1 MELGEYDHQA
11 VEAAARALWESHDIY
26 RYDRDGLGP
35 VFSVD
40 TPPPYVSAAH
50 LHVGH
55 AMSYS
60 QPDFIVRYRR
70 MRGER
75 VFYPIGFDDNGL
87 PTERYVEQAY
97 SVRAADMPRA
107 EFVALCLAETRRTAE
122 RYEDLW
128 RRLGLSL
135 DWSLRYSTIDAR
147 CQRTAQ
153 TSFIKLHEAGY
164 LRRAQDPILWCPEDR
179 TSLAQ
184 ADVEDLERTSRLH
197 TIRFPAQAPQGEAQA
212 PQGEA
217 QAPQGEAQAPQGEA
231 LLIATTRPEL
241 LPACVALYHHPAD
254 PRYTGLNPETRA
266 RVPLFGYEVPVLAD
280 ESVDPQYGTGLMMVC
295 TFGDSEDVLKWRRD
309 HLPLRL
315 VVEPDG
321 RLGPLAG
328 EFAGLP
334 LAQARSA
341 IVKALAAAGLLVDS
355 LPVRQVVGVHERC
368 QTPVEFQI
376 RPQWFIA
383 VREHADRFRA
393 RAAELEWIPPY
404 MRRRLEDWI
413 DGLKW
418 DWNITRQRRYGVP
431 FPVWFCTACAT
442 PVLARLQDLPVDPLA
457 DEPPAEACP
466 SCGSALEADP
476 DVLDTWMTSSLT
488 PQINDGWALGSG
500 TDPALAPMSMRVQ
513 AFEIIRTWLFYSVV
527 QSELLFGR
535 VPWRTA
541 LISGWGLSEQ
551 GKKLSKRDLDRGGS
565 GGSSPRDGRVTGADG
580 FNRYVPD
587 DVMAKYGAD
596 ALRLWATKGRIGT
609 DLRYNEKDIRTGRKF
624 AVKLWNVGRFL
635 SLNLG
640 DLDVSAAVPAP
651 GERNIVDR
659 WVLAHLAEAVDQ
671 TTAAF
676 EAHDYMQ
683 AHQAASRMFWSI
695 YCDRYIE
702 MIKDR
707 LGGSLPDSTIL
718 DNPLRDIPVLDNPD
732 QDSARWTLSES
743 YRVLLGLFAPFAPFV
758 TEHMYQQ
765 FYRDHEGGVSLH
777 LTRWPV
783 PDERWRGDRSA
794 VDQLAVILDGTR
806 VLRSGQ
812 RLGNSARL
820 SQLTVQAHT
829 PAAETLLDQIAE
841 PLRIAARARTL
852 VRAIHPTGTATHP
865 TGTATHPTG
874 TATHPSGVDGISI
887 GITV

>member
-1 MELGEYDHQA
+1 MEPGEYDHHA
-11 VEAAARALWESHDIY
+11 VEAAARALWESHDVY
-26 RYDRDGLGP
+26 RYDPGGP
-35 VFSVD
+35 ARPTFSVD

-97 SVRAADMPRA
+97 GVRAVDMSRA
-107 EFVALCLAETRRTAE
+107 EFVALCLAETTRTAA

-153 TSFIKLHEAGY
+153 TAFIRLYEARY
-164 LRRAQDPILWCPEDR
+164 VRRAAEPILWCTEDR

-184 ADVEDLERTSRLH
+184 ADVEDLERTSRLY
-197 TIRFPAQAPQGEAQA
+197 TIRFGED
-212 PQGEA
+212 
-217 QAPQGEAQAPQGEA
+217 
-231 LLIATTRPEL
+231 LLVATTRPEL

-254 PRYTGLNPETRA
+254 PRYAELTTA
-266 RVPLFGYEVPVLAD
+266 RVPLFDYEVPVLAD
-280 ESVDPQYGTGLMMVC
+280 EDVDPEYGTGLMMVC
-295 TFGDSEDVLKWRRD
+295 TFGDSEDVLRWRRD
-309 HLPLRL
+309 HLALRL

-321 RLGPLAG
+321 HLGELAG
-328 EFAGLP
+328 EFAGLTVS
-334 LAQARSA
+334 QGRSA
-341 IVKALAAAGLLVDS
+341 IVKALAEAGRLVGS
-355 LPVRQVVGVHERC
+355 VPVRQVVGVHERC

-376 RPQWFIA
+376 RPQWFVT
-383 VREHADRFRA
+383 VRENADRFRA
-393 RAAELEWIPPY
+393 RAAELEWIPPF

-431 FPVWFCTACAT
+431 FPVWFCASCDA
-442 PVLARLQDLPVDPLA
+442 PVLAVPADLPVDPLT
-457 DEPPAEACP
+457 DSPPAAACP
-466 SCGSALEADP
+466 SCGSGEWAPDP
-476 DVLDTWMTSSLT
+476 DVMDTWMVSSLT
-488 PQINDGWALGSG
+488 PQINDGWALGG

-535 VPWRTA
+535 LPWRTA

-551 GKKLSKRDLDRGGS
+551 GKKLSKRDLDRS
-565 GGSSPRDGRVTGADG
+565 TGADG
-580 FNRYVPD
+580 YNRYVPD
-587 DVMAKYGAD
+587 DVMGRYGAD
-596 ALRLWATKGRIGT
+596 ALRLWATRGRIGT
-609 DLRYNEKDIRTGRKF
+609 DLKYNEKDIRTGRKF

-640 DLDVSAAVPAP
+640 DFSPERAAFVPP
-651 GERNIVDR
+651 GERDIVDR
-659 WVLAHLAEAVDQ
+659 WVLSHLAEAVGE

-676 EAHDYMQ
+676 EGHDYHQ
-683 AHQAASRMFWSI
+683 AYQAASRLFWSI
-695 YCDRYIE
+695 YTDRYIE

-707 LGGSLPDSTIL
+707 AGEA
-718 DNPLRDIPVLDNPD
+718 
-732 QDSARWTLSES
+732 SARWTLWES

-758 TEHMYQQ
+758 TEHMYQR
-765 FYRDHEGGVSLH
+765 FYRSHEDPVSLH
-777 LTRWPV
+777 LTRWPAADPAWV
-783 PDERWRGDRSA
+783 SGDRSAVEA
-794 VDQLAVILDGTR
+794 VDQLAVILDATR
-806 VLRSGQ
+806 ALRSEQ

-820 SQLTVQAHT
+820 SQLILQARD
-829 PAAETLLDQIAE
+829 AQAEALLTQIAE
-841 PLRIAARARTL
+841 PLRLAARADAV
-852 VRAIHPTGTATHP
+852 VRGPAA
-865 TGTATHPTG
+865 
-874 TATHPSGVDGISI
+874 HPSGVE
-887 GITV
+887 GITVGIVA

>member
-1 MELGEYDHQA
+1 MELGEYDHRA
-11 VEAAARALWESHDIY
+11 VEAAVRELWEAHDIY
-26 RYDRDGLGP
+26 RYDRGGDGP

-87 PTERYVEQAY
+87 PTERYVEQAHG
-97 SVRAADMPRA
+97 VRAVDMPRA
-107 EFVALCLAETRRTAE
+107 EFNALCLAETGRVAE

-128 RRLGLSL
+128 RRLGLSV

-153 TSFIKLHEAGY
+153 TSFVTLHQAGY

-197 TIRFPAQAPQGEAQA
+197 TIRFG
-212 PQGEA
+212 GDRD
-217 QAPQGEAQAPQGEA
+217 
-231 LLIATTRPEL
+231 LMIATTRPEL

-254 PRYTGLNPETRA
+254 TRYDSLERA
-266 RVPLFGYEVPVLAD
+266 TVPLFGYEVPVRTD
-280 ESVDPQYGTGLMMVC
+280 ESVDPEYGTGLMMVC

-309 HLPLRL
+309 HLDLRL

-321 RLGPLAG
+321 RLGELAG
-328 EFAGLP
+328 EFAGLT
-334 LAQARSA
+334 LAQGRSA
-341 IVKALAAAGLLVDS
+341 IVRALDEAGLLVS
-355 LPVRQVVGVHERC
+355 SEPVRQVVGVHERC
-368 QTPVEFQI
+368 QTPLEFQI

-393 RAAELEWIPPY
+393 RAAELEWIPPF

-431 FPVWFCTACAT
+431 FPVWFCAACSA
-442 PVLARLQDLPVDPLA
+442 PVLARLEDLPVDPLA
-457 DEPPAEACP
+457 DKPPASSCP
-466 SCGSALEADP
+466 SCGVGELVPDP
-476 DVLDTWMTSSLT
+476 DVMDTWMVSSLT
-488 PQINDGWALGSG
+488 PQVNDGWALGG

-551 GKKLSKRDLDRGGS
+551 GKKLSKRNLD
-565 GGSSPRDGRVTGADG
+565 SSTGPDGY
-580 FNRYVPD
+580 NRYVPD
-587 DVMAKYGAD
+587 DVMGKYGAD
-596 ALRLWATKGRIGT
+596 AVRLWATRGRIGT

-635 SLNLG
+635 SMNLG
-640 DLDVSAAVPAP
+640 DLDVSAPATAPPP
-651 GERNIVDR
+651 GERDIVDR
-659 WVLAHLAEAVDQ
+659 WVLSHLADTVAEATV
-671 TTAAF
+671 AF
-676 EAHDYMQ
+676 GTHDYMQ
-683 AHQAASRMFWSI
+683 AHQAASRMFWSV
-695 YCDRYIE
+695 YCDRYLE

-707 LGGSLPDSTIL
+707 IGASGD
-718 DNPLRDIPVLDNPD
+718 R
-732 QDSARWTLSES
+732 DSARWTLWES
-743 YRVLLGLFAPFAPFV
+743 FRVLLGLFAPFAPFV
-758 TEHMYQQ
+758 TERMYQQ
-765 FYRDHEGGVSLH
+765 FYRTHEGAISLH
-777 LTRWPV
+777 LTRWPE
-783 PDERWRGDRSA
+783 PDERWRGDRPAVEA
-794 VDQLAVILDGTR
+794 VDQLTVILDATR
-806 VLRSGQ
+806 ALRSGL

-820 SQLTVQAHT
+820 SRLTVQAHD
-829 PAAETLLDQIAE
+829 ARARSLLDQIAE
-841 PLRIAARARTL
+841 PLRVAARADAL
-852 VRAIHPTGTATHP
+852 VLGPAEQ
-865 TGTATHPTG
+865 
-874 TATHPSGVDGISI
+874 PSGVDGITV
-887 GITV
+887 GIAV

>member
-1 MELGEYDHQA
+1 MCSAPRRPFGRKEFNQQAGERIPSLSMNLGEYDHQA
-11 VEAAARALWESHDIY
+11 VEAAARELWESHDIY
-26 RYDRDGLGP
+26 RYHRGGAGP

-70 MRGER
+70 MRGDR

-97 SVRAADMPRA
+97 GVRAVDMTRA
-107 EFVALCLAETRRTAE
+107 EFTALCLTETRRVAE

-128 RRLGLSL
+128 RRLGLSV
-135 DWSLRYSTIDAR
+135 DWSLRYSTIDTR

-153 TSFIKLHEAGY
+153 TSFVTLHQAGY
-164 LRRAQDPILWCPEDR
+164 LRRAEDPILWCPEDR

-197 TIRFPAQAPQGEAQA
+197 TIRFLPD
-212 PQGEA
+212 
-217 QAPQGEAQAPQGEA
+217 

-254 PRYTGLNPETRA
+254 TRYAGLERA
-266 RVPLFGYEVPVLAD
+266 TVPLFGYEVPVLTD
-280 ESVDPQYGTGLMMVC
+280 ESVDPEYGTGLMMVC

-309 HLPLRL
+309 HLDLRL

-321 RLGPLAG
+321 RLGELAG
-328 EFAGLP
+328 EFAGLT
-334 LAQARSA
+334 LAQGRSA
-341 IVKALAAAGLLVDS
+341 IVKALDEAGLLVSSD
-355 LPVRQVVGVHERC
+355 PVRQVVGVHERC

-376 RPQWFIA
+376 RPQWFVA

-393 RAAELEWIPPY
+393 RAAELEWFPPF

-431 FPVWFCTACAT
+431 FPVWFCAACAE
-442 PVLARLQDLPVDPLA
+442 PVLARLEDLPVDPLA
-457 DEPPAEACP
+457 DPPPVSSCP
-466 SCGSALEADP
+466 SCGSADLTPDP
-476 DVLDTWMTSSLT
+476 DVMDTWMTSSLS
-488 PQINDGWALGSG
+488 PQVNDGWALGG

-541 LISGWGLSEQ
+541 LISGWGLTEQ
-551 GKKLSKRDLDRGGS
+551 GKKLSKRDLDKS
-565 GGSSPRDGRVTGADG
+565 TGPEG
-580 FNRYVPD
+580 YNRYVPD
-587 DVMAKYGAD
+587 DVMGKYGAD
-596 ALRLWATKGRIGT
+596 AVRLWATRSRIGT

-640 DLDVSAAVPAP
+640 DLDVSAPPPPP
-651 GERNIVDR
+651 GERDIVDR
-659 WVLAHLAEAVDQ
+659 WLLAHLAGTVAEA
-671 TTAAF
+671 TAAF
-676 EAHDYMQ
+676 EQHDYMQ
-683 AHQAASRMFWSI
+683 AQQVASRMFWSV
-695 YCDRYIE
+695 YCDRYLE

-707 LGGSLPDSTIL
+707 LGAGAG
-718 DNPLRDIPVLDNPD
+718 RDDAGRD
-732 QDSARWTLSES
+732 DAGRDDAGRDDAGRDDAGRDDAGRDGARWTLWES
-743 YRVLLGLFAPFAPFV
+743 FRVLLGLFAPFAPFV
-758 TEHMYQQ
+758 TERMYQQ
-765 FYRDHEGGVSLH
+765 FYRTHEGTVSLH
-777 LTRWPV
+777 QTSWPE
-783 PDERWRGDRSA
+783 PDERWHGDRPAVEA
-794 VDQLAVILDGTR
+794 VDQLTVILDATR
-806 VLRSGQ
+806 ALRSGQ

-820 SQLTVQAHT
+820 SRLTVQAHD
-829 PAAETLLDQIAE
+829 ARARSLLDQIAE
-841 PLRIAARARTL
+841 PLRIAARADAL
-852 VRAIHPTGTATHP
+852 VLGPAE
-865 TGTATHPTG
+865 
-874 TATHPSGVDGISI
+874 HPSGVE
-887 GITV
+887 GITVGIAV

>member
-1 MELGEYDHQA
+1 MEPGEYDHQV
-11 VEAAARALWESHDIY
+11 VEAAARALWESHDVY
-26 RYDRDGLGP
+26 RYDRDGHGP

-97 SVRAADMPRA
+97 GVRAVDMPRA
-107 EFVALCLAETRRTAE
+107 EFVALCLAETQRTAE

-135 DWSLRYSTIDAR
+135 DWSLRYSTIDPR

-164 LRRAQDPILWCPEDR
+164 LRRVQDPILWCPEDQ

-197 TIRFPAQAPQGEAQA
+197 TIRFGE
-212 PQGEA
+212 GLEV
-217 QAPQGEAQAPQGEA
+217 
-231 LLIATTRPEL
+231 ATTRPEL

-254 PRYTGLNPETRA
+254 ARYAGLERA
-266 RVPLFGYEVPVLAD
+266 TVPLFGYEVPVLAD
-280 ESVDPQYGTGLMMVC
+280 EDVDPDYGTGLMMVC
-295 TFGDSEDVLKWRRD
+295 TFGDSEDVLRWRRD
-309 HLPLRL
+309 HLALRL
-315 VVEPDG
+315 VLQPDG
-321 RLGPLAG
+321 RLGELAG
-328 EFAGLP
+328 EFAGLTVT
-334 LAQARSA
+334 QGRSA
-341 IVKALAAAGLLVDS
+341 IVKALDEAGLLVS
-355 LPVRQVVGVHERC
+355 SVPIRQVVGVHERC

-383 VREHADRFRA
+383 VRENADRFRA
-393 RAAELEWIPPY
+393 RAAELEWIPPF

-431 FPVWFCTACAT
+431 FPVWFCASCDG
-442 PVLARLQDLPVDPLA
+442 PVLARLEDLPVDPLT
-457 DEPPAEACP
+457 DKPPLEACP
-466 SCGSALEADP
+466 SCGSGALAADP
-476 DVLDTWMTSSLT
+476 DVMDTWMTSSLT
-488 PQINDGWALGSG
+488 PQINDGWALGG

-551 GKKLSKRDLDRGGS
+551 GKKLSKRDLDRSTG
-565 GGSSPRDGRVTGADG
+565 PDGY
-580 FNRYVPD
+580 NRYVPD
-587 DVMAKYGAD
+587 DVMGRYGAD
-596 ALRLWATKGRIGT
+596 ALRLWATRGRIGT
-609 DLRYNEKDIRTGRKF
+609 DLRYNEKDVRTGRKF
-624 AVKLWNVGRFL
+624 TVKLWNVGRFL
-635 SLNLG
+635 SLHLG
-640 DLDVSAAVPAP
+640 ELSGAAPEP
-651 GERNIVDR
+651 GERDIVDR
-659 WVLAHLAEAVDQ
+659 WVLSHLAEAIDEA
-671 TTAAF
+671 TAAF

-707 LGGSLPDSTIL
+707 VGDGAGPDGTGPDST
-718 DNPLRDIPVLDNPD
+718 DPEYPD
-732 QDSARWTLSES
+732 RDSARWTLWES
-743 YRVLLGLFAPFAPFV
+743 FRVLLGLFAPFAPFL
-758 TEHMYQQ
+758 TEHMYQR
-765 FYRDHEGGVSLH
+765 FYRQHEAAVSLH
-777 LTRWPV
+777 LTSWPAAD
-783 PDERWRGDRSA
+783 PRWRSDRSA
-794 VDQLAVILDGTR
+794 VDQLAVILDATR
-806 VLRSGQ
+806 VLRSGL

-820 SQLTVQAHT
+820 SQLIVQAHDEH
-829 PAAETLLDQIAE
+829 AGALLDQIAE
-841 PLRIAARARTL
+841 PLRVAARADEV
-852 VRAIHPTGTATHP
+852 VRGPAE
-865 TGTATHPTG
+865 
-874 TATHPSGVDGISI
+874 HPSGVDGITV
-887 GITV
+887 GIIP

>member
-1 MELGEYDHQA
+1 MELGEYDHHA
-11 VEAAARALWESHDIY
+11 VEDAVRRLWESHDIY
-26 RYDRDGLGP
+26 RYDRDGQGP

-60 QPDFIVRYRR
+60 QPDFIVRFRR
-70 MRGER
+70 MLGER

-97 SVRAADMPRA
+97 GVRAVDMPRA
-107 EFVALCLAETRRTAE
+107 EFVALCLTETRRTAE
-122 RYEDLW
+122 GYEDLW

-135 DWSLRYSTIDAR
+135 DWSLRYSTIDDR

-153 TSFIKLHEAGY
+153 TSFIKLYEAGY
-164 LRRAQDPILWCPEDR
+164 LRRAQDPILWCTEDR

-184 ADVEDLERTSRLH
+184 ADTEDLERTSRLF
-197 TIRFPAQAPQGEAQA
+197 TIRFAGPAGE
-212 PQGEA
+212 P
-217 QAPQGEAQAPQGEA
+217 

-241 LPACVALYHHPAD
+241 LPACVALYHHPGD
-254 PRYTGLNPETRA
+254 SRYAGLERA
-266 RVPLFGYEVPVLAD
+266 RVPLFGYEVPVRAD
-280 ESVDPQYGTGLMMVC
+280 DDVDPQYGTGLMMVC
-295 TFGDSEDVLKWRRD
+295 TFGDSEDVLRWRRD
-309 HLPLRL
+309 QLALRL

-328 EFAGLP
+328 EFAGL
-334 LAQARSA
+334 AVTQARAA
-341 IVKALAAAGLLVDS
+341 IVKALTSAGLLIDS
-355 LPVRQVVGVHERC
+355 VPVRQVVGVHERC

-393 RAAELEWIPPY
+393 RAAELEWIPPF

-413 DGLKW
+413 DGLRW

-431 FPVWFCTACAT
+431 FPVWFCASCAA
-442 PVLARLQDLPVDPLA
+442 PVLARLTDLPVDPLA
-457 DEPPAEACP
+457 DRPPVDACP
-466 SCGSALEADP
+466 SCGAAELTPDP
-476 DVLDTWMTSSLT
+476 DVMDTWMTSSLT
-488 PQINDGWALGSG
+488 PQINDGWALGG

-535 VPWRTA
+535 LPWRTA
-541 LISGWGLSEQ
+541 LIAGWGLSEQ
-551 GKKLSKRDLDRGGS
+551 GKKLSKRDLDRS
-565 GGSSPRDGRVTGADG
+565 TGADG

-596 ALRLWATKGRIGT
+596 ALRLWATKSRIGT

-624 AVKLWNVGRFL
+624 AVKCWNVGRFL
-635 SLNLG
+635 ALNLG
-640 DLDVSAAVPAP
+640 DLDLSAEPPAL

-659 WVLAHLAEAVDQ
+659 WMLIHLAEAVAEA
-671 TTAAF
+671 TTAF
-676 EAHDYMQ
+676 EGHDYMQ

-702 MIKDR
+702 MVKDR
-707 LGGSLPDSTIL
+707 LGDDVPAAD
-718 DNPLRDIPVLDNPD
+718 RR
-732 QDSARWTLSES
+732 SAQWTLRES
-743 YRVLLGLFAPFAPFV
+743 YRVLLALFAPFAPFV

-765 FYRDHEGGVSLH
+765 FYQAHEDAVSLH
-777 LTRWPV
+777 VTRWPV
-783 PDERWRGDRSA
+783 PDQRWRDERWRVDRSA
-794 VDQLAVILDGTR
+794 VDQLAVILDATR
-806 VLRSGQ
+806 ALRSGQ

-820 SQLTVQAHT
+820 SQLTVQAAS
-829 PAAETLLDQIAE
+829 PAAEALLGQIAE
-841 PLRIAARARTL
+841 PLRIAARADAL
-852 VRAIHPTGTATHP
+852 VRGPAE
-865 TGTATHPTG
+865 
-874 TATHPSGVDGISI
+874 HPSGVDGI
-887 GITV
+887 TVAIAPQVS

>member
-1 MELGEYDHQA
+1 MEPGEYDHLA
-11 VEAAARALWESHDIY
+11 VEAAARALWEAHDVY
-26 RYDRDGLGP
+26 RYDRDGRGP

-87 PTERYVEQAY
+87 PTERYVEQAHG
-97 SVRAADMPRA
+97 VRAVDMPRA
-107 EFVALCLAETRRTAE
+107 DFVALCLAETQRIAQ

-153 TSFIKLHEAGY
+153 TSFIALYGAGY
-164 LRRAQDPILWCPEDR
+164 LRRAKDPILWCPEDR

-184 ADVEDLERTSRLH
+184 ADVEDLERTSRLY
-197 TIRFPAQAPQGEAQA
+197 TIRFTGAEGQP
-212 PQGEA
+212 
-217 QAPQGEAQAPQGEA
+217 
-231 LLIATTRPEL
+231 LLVATTRPEL
-241 LPACVALYHHPAD
+241 LPACVALYHHPSDA
-254 PRYTGLNPETRA
+254 RYSGLGTA
-266 RVPLFGYEVPVLAD
+266 RVPLFGYEVPVMAD
-280 ESVDPQYGTGLMMVC
+280 EDVEPEYGTGLMMVC
-295 TFGDSEDVLKWRRD
+295 TFGDSEDVLRWRRD
-309 HLPLRL
+309 HLALRL

-321 RLGPLAG
+321 RLGELAG
-328 EFAGLP
+328 EFAGLTVT
-334 LAQARSA
+334 QGRSA
-341 IVKALAAAGLLVDS
+341 IVKALDEAGLLVS
-355 LPVRQVVGVHERC
+355 GVPVRQVVGVDERC
-368 QTPVEFQI
+368 QTPVEFQV

-383 VREHADRFRA
+383 VRENADRFRA
-393 RAAELEWIPPY
+393 RAAELEWIPPF

-431 FPVWFCTACAT
+431 FPVWFCASCDA
-442 PVLARLQDLPVDPLA
+442 PVLARLEDLPVDPLT
-457 DEPPAEACP
+457 DKPPVPACP
-466 SCGSALEADP
+466 SCGSGELAGDP
-476 DVLDTWMTSSLT
+476 DVMDTWMTSSLT
-488 PQINDGWALGSG
+488 PQINDGWALGA

-513 AFEIIRTWLFYSVV
+513 AFEIIRTWLFYTVV

-551 GKKLSKRDLDRGGS
+551 GKKLSKRDLDRSTG
-565 GGSSPRDGRVTGADG
+565 PDGY
-580 FNRYVPD
+580 NRYVPD
-587 DVMAKYGAD
+587 DVMARYGAD

-609 DLRYNEKDIRTGRKF
+609 DIRYNEKDVRTGRKF

-635 SLNLG
+635 SMNLG
-640 DLDVSAAVPAP
+640 GFNPARAAAPAP
-651 GERNIVDR
+651 GERDIVDR
-659 WVLAHLAEAVDQ
+659 WVLSHLADAVAE

-676 EAHDYMQ
+676 ERHDYMQ

-695 YCDRYIE
+695 YCDHYIE

-707 LGGSLPDSTIL
+707 LGDGAGPGEDT
-718 DNPLRDIPVLDNPD
+718 
-732 QDSARWTLSES
+732 DSARWTLWET
-743 YRVLLGLFAPFAPFV
+743 YRVLLGLFAPFTPFL
-758 TEHMYQQ
+758 TEHMYQR
-765 FYRDHEGGVSLH
+765 FYRDHEDAVSLH
-777 LTRWPV
+777 LTRWPAAD
-783 PDERWRGDRSA
+783 PRWVSDRTA
-794 VDQLAVILDGTR
+794 VDQLAVILDATR
-806 VLRSGQ
+806 VLRSGL

-820 SQLTVQAHT
+820 SRLVLQADT
-829 PAAETLLDQIAE
+829 PAARALLDQIAE
-841 PLRIAARARTL
+841 PLRVAARAGAV
-852 VRAIHPTGTATHP
+852 VRGPAD
-865 TGTATHPTG
+865 
-874 TATHPSGVDGISI
+874 HPSGVDGIMV
-887 GITV
+887 GIAV

>member
-1 MELGEYDHQA
+1 MLRSDAAGPATGSGTRGGDTPANLPNPPGNHRPFGRKDAMRRLAYRIASLLMEPGEYDHQA
-11 VEAAARALWESHDIY
+11 VEAAARALWEARDIY
-26 RYDRDGLGP
+26 RYDREGTGP

-60 QPDFIVRYRR
+60 QPDFIVRYQR

-97 SVRAADMPRA
+97 GVRAVDMPRA
-107 EFVALCLAETRRTAE
+107 DFVALCLAETQRTAA

-153 TSFIKLHEAGY
+153 TSFVTLYQQGY
-164 LRRAQDPILWCPEDR
+164 VYRAQDPILWCPEDR

-184 ADVEDLERTSRLH
+184 ADVEDLERRSTLY
-197 TIRFPAQAPQGEAQA
+197 TIAFSGADN
-212 PQGEA
+212 
-217 QAPQGEAQAPQGEA
+217 
-231 LLIATTRPEL
+231 LLVATTRPEL

-254 PRYTGLNPETRA
+254 VRYAGLARA
-266 RVPLFGYEVPVLAD
+266 RVPLFGQEVRVLTD
-280 ESVDPQYGTGLMMVC
+280 GDVDPEYGTGLLMVS
-295 TFGDSEDVLKWRRD
+295 TFGDSEDVLRWRRD
-309 HLPLRL
+309 GLPLRL

-328 EFAGLP
+328 QFAGLTVT
-334 LAQARSA
+334 QARSA
-341 IVKALAAAGLLVDS
+341 IVRALDEAGLLAASV
-355 LPVRQVVGVHERC
+355 PVRQVVGVHERC
-368 QTPVEFQI
+368 QVPVEFQI

-393 RAAELEWIPPY
+393 RGAELHWIPPF
-404 MRRRLEDWI
+404 MQRRLEDWI

-431 FPVWFCTACAT
+431 FPVWFCSSCAA
-442 PVLARLQDLPVDPLA
+442 PVLARLDDLPVDPLT
-457 DEPPAEACP
+457 DPPPAAACP
-466 SCGSALEADP
+466 ACGSAEFAPDP
-476 DVLDTWMTSSLT
+476 DVMDTWMTSSLT
-488 PQINDGWALGSG
+488 PQINDGWATGG

-513 AFEIIRTWLFYSVV
+513 AFEIIRTWLFYTIV
-527 QSELLFGR
+527 QSELHFRRL
-535 VPWRTA
+535 PWRTA

-551 GKKLSKRDLDRGGS
+551 GRKLSKRDLDRSTGT
-565 GGSSPRDGRVTGADG
+565 DGY
-580 FNRYVPD
+580 NRYVPD
-587 DVMAKYGAD
+587 DVMARYGAD
-596 ALRLWATKGRIGT
+596 ALRLWATRGRIGT
-609 DLRYNEKDIRTGRKF
+609 DLRYNEKDVRTGRKF

-640 DLDVSAAVPAP
+640 GFDPAAAPPPP
-651 GERNIVDR
+651 GERNLVDR
-659 WVLAHLAEAVDQ
+659 WVLSHLADTVTEV
-671 TTAAF
+671 TAAF
-676 EAHDYMQ
+676 GAYDYAHAY
-683 AHQAASRMFWSI
+683 QAASRMFWFI
-695 YCDRYIE
+695 YCDRYLE

-707 LGGSLPDSTIL
+707 LDGADPGATAAESGA
-718 DNPLRDIPVLDNPD
+718 RE
-732 QDSARWTLSES
+732 SAQATLWES

-765 FYRDHEGGVSLH
+765 FYRDHEDTVSLH

-783 PDERWRGDRSA
+783 IDPRWVSDRTPG
-794 VDQLAVILDGTR
+794 DQLAVILDATR
-806 VLRSGQ
+806 VLRSAL
-812 RLGNSARL
+812 RVGNSARL
-820 SQLTVQAHT
+820 SELIVHADGA
-829 PAAETLLDQIAE
+829 AAEALLDQIAE
-841 PLRIAARARTL
+841 PLRVAARARTL
-852 VRAIHPTGTATHP
+852 VRSPAA
-865 TGTATHPTG
+865 
-874 TATHPSGVDGISI
+874 HPSGVDD
-887 GITV
+887 ITVDIVV

>member
-1 MELGEYDHQA
+1 MNLGEYDHRA
-11 VEAAARALWESHDIY
+11 VEAAARELWESHDIY
-26 RYDRDGLGP
+26 RYDRGGPGP

-70 MRGER
+70 MRGDR

-87 PTERYVEQAY
+87 PTERYVEQVY
-97 SVRAADMPRA
+97 GVRAVDLPRA
-107 EFVALCLAETRRTAE
+107 EFTALCLAETRRVAE

-128 RRLGLSL
+128 RRLGLSV

-153 TSFIKLHEAGY
+153 TSFVKLHQAGY

-197 TIRFPAQAPQGEAQA
+197 TIRFPAHRPS
-212 PQGEA
+212 PL
-217 QAPQGEAQAPQGEA
+217 P

-241 LPACVALYHHPAD
+241 LPACVALYHHPDDA
-254 PRYTGLNPETRA
+254 RYAGIERA
-266 RVPLFGYEVPVLAD
+266 TVPLFGYEVPVLTD
-280 ESVDPQYGTGLMMVC
+280 ESVDPEYGTGMMMVC
-295 TFGDSEDVLKWRRD
+295 TFGDAEDVLKWRRD
-309 HLPLRL
+309 GLPLRL
-315 VVEPDG
+315 AVEPDG
-321 RLGPLAG
+321 RLGELAG
-328 EFAGLP
+328 EFAGLT
-334 LAQARSA
+334 LTQARSA
-341 IVKALAAAGLLVDS
+341 IVKALGEAGLLVS
-355 LPVRQVVGVHERC
+355 SVPVRQVVGVHERC

-393 RAAELEWIPPY
+393 RAAELEWIPPF

-431 FPVWFCTACAT
+431 FPVWFCTACAA
-442 PVLARLQDLPVDPLA
+442 PVLARLEDLPVDPLA
-457 DEPPAEACP
+457 DKPQVGSCPA
-466 SCGSALEADP
+466 CGHGELVGDP
-476 DVLDTWMTSSLT
+476 DVMDTWMPSSLT
-488 PQINDGWALGSG
+488 PQVNDGWALGG
-500 TDPALAPMSMRVQ
+500 TDPVLAPMSMRVQ

-551 GKKLSKRDLDRGGS
+551 GKKLSKRDLDKSTG
-565 GGSSPRDGRVTGADG
+565 PDGY
-580 FNRYVPD
+580 NRYVPD
-587 DVMAKYGAD
+587 DVMGKYGAD
-596 ALRLWATKGRIGT
+596 AVRLWATKARIGT

-640 DLDVSAAVPAP
+640 DLDVSAAAPAP
-651 GERNIVDR
+651 AERDIVDR
-659 WVLAHLAEAVDQ
+659 WLLAHLADTVAEA
-671 TTAAF
+671 TAAF
-676 EAHDYMQ
+676 DGHDYMQ

-695 YCDRYIE
+695 YCDRYLE

-707 LGGSLPDSTIL
+707 IGDAT
-718 DNPLRDIPVLDNPD
+718 
-732 QDSARWTLSES
+732 ARWTLRES
-743 YRVLLGLFAPFAPFV
+743 FRVLLGLFAPFAPFV

-765 FYRDHEGGVSLH
+765 FYRGHGDTVSLH

-783 PDERWRGDRSA
+783 ADPRWRGDRSA
-794 VDQLAVILDGTR
+794 VAAVDQLTVILDATR

-820 SQLTVQAHT
+820 RRLVVQADD
-829 PAAETLLDQIAE
+829 AQARSLLDQIAE
-841 PLRIAARARTL
+841 PLRVAARADAL
-852 VRAIHPTGTATHP
+852 VRGPAE
-865 TGTATHPTG
+865 
-874 TATHPSGVDGISI
+874 HPSGVAGISVEI
-887 GITV
+887 VV

>member
-1 MELGEYDHQA
+1 MEPGEYDHQA
-11 VEAAARALWESHDIY
+11 VEAAARAVWESHDVY
-26 RYDRDGLGP
+26 RYDRDGRGP

-40 TPPPYVSAAH
+40 TPPAYVSAAH

-87 PTERYVEQAY
+87 PTERYVEQAHG
-97 SVRAADMPRA
+97 VRAVDMPRA
-107 EFVALCLAETRRTAE
+107 EFVALCLAETQRTAE

-135 DWSLRYSTIDAR
+135 DWSLRYSTIDGR

-153 TSFIKLHEAGY
+153 TSFVNLYQAGY

-197 TIRFPAQAPQGEAQA
+197 TVRFGE
-212 PQGEA
+212 G
-217 QAPQGEAQAPQGEA
+217 A
-231 LLIATTRPEL
+231 LVATTRPEL

-254 PRYTGLNPETRA
+254 PRYAGLAAA

-280 ESVDPQYGTGLMMVC
+280 EAVDPEFGTGLMMVC
-295 TFGDSEDVLKWRRD
+295 TFGDSEDVLRWRRD

-315 VVEPDG
+315 VLEPDG
-321 RLGPLAG
+321 RLGELAG
-328 EFAGLP
+328 EFARLTVS
-334 LAQARSA
+334 QARSA
-341 IVKALAAAGLLVDS
+341 IVKALGEAGRLVS
-355 LPVRQVVGVHERC
+355 SVPVRQVVGVHERC

-383 VREHADRFRA
+383 VLENAGRFRA
-393 RAAELEWIPPY
+393 RAAELEWIPPF

-431 FPVWFCTACAT
+431 FPVWFCASCDAA
-442 PVLARLQDLPVDPLA
+442 VLARLEDLPVDPLT
-457 DEPPAEACP
+457 DKPPTSACP
-466 SCGSALEADP
+466 SCGSGEFTGDP
-476 DVLDTWMTSSLT
+476 DVMDTWMTSSLT
-488 PQINDGWALGSG
+488 PQINDGWAVGLGAG

-513 AFEIIRTWLFYSVV
+513 AFEIIRTWLFYTVV

-551 GKKLSKRDLDRGGS
+551 GRKLSKRDLDRTTG
-565 GGSSPRDGRVTGADG
+565 PDGY
-580 FNRYVPD
+580 NRYVPD
-587 DVMAKYGAD
+587 DVIAKYGAD
-596 ALRLWATKGRIGT
+596 ALRLWATRGRIGT
-609 DLRYNEKDIRTGRKF
+609 DLRYNEKDVRTGRKF

-635 SLNLG
+635 SINLAG
-640 DLDVSAAVPAP
+640 FDAMSPAPPP
-651 GERNIVDR
+651 GERDIVDR
-659 WVLAHLAEAVDQ
+659 WVLSHLADTVGEA
-671 TTAAF
+671 TAAF
-676 EAHDYMQ
+676 EAYDYMQ
-683 AHQAASRMFWSI
+683 AYQAASRMFWSI
-695 YCDRYIE
+695 YCDRYLE

-707 LGGSLPDSTIL
+707 VAAGNGRGTTPDIPDPEYPDS
-718 DNPLRDIPVLDNPD
+718 PGSAGSPGSPD
-732 QDSARWTLSES
+732 SPGRDSARWTLRES
-743 YRVLLGLFAPFAPFV
+743 FRVLLGLFAPFAPFV
-758 TEHMYQQ
+758 TEHMYQR
-765 FYRDHEGGVSLH
+765 FYRGTEDAVSLH

-783 PDERWRGDRSA
+783 ADPRWVSDRSA
-794 VDQLAVILDGTR
+794 VDQLAVILDATR
-806 VLRSGQ
+806 VLRSGL

-820 SQLTVQAHT
+820 AELIVQAHDA
-829 PAAETLLDQIAE
+829 PAEALLDQIAE
-841 PLRIAARARTL
+841 PLRIAARADAV
-852 VRAIHPTGTATHP
+852 VRSPAGHA
-865 TGTATHPTG
+865 
-874 TATHPSGVDGISI
+874 SGVDGI
-887 GITV
+887 TVDIVP

>member
-1 MELGEYDHQA
+1 MELGEYDHRA
-11 VEAAARALWESHDIY
+11 VEAAVRELWEAHDIY
-26 RYDRDGLGP
+26 RYDRGGDGP

-87 PTERYVEQAY
+87 PTERYVEQAHG
-97 SVRAADMPRA
+97 VRAVDMPRA
-107 EFVALCLAETRRTAE
+107 EFNALCLAETGRVAE

-128 RRLGLSL
+128 RRLGLSV

-153 TSFIKLHEAGY
+153 TSFVTLHQAGY
-164 LRRAQDPILWCPEDR
+164 LRRAEDPILWCPEDR

-197 TIRFPAQAPQGEAQA
+197 TIRFG
-212 PQGEA
+212 GDRD
-217 QAPQGEAQAPQGEA
+217 
-231 LLIATTRPEL
+231 LMIATTRPEL

-254 PRYTGLNPETRA
+254 TRYAGLERA
-266 RVPLFGYEVPVLAD
+266 TVPLFGYEVPVRTD
-280 ESVDPQYGTGLMMVC
+280 ESVDPEYGTGLMMVC

-309 HLPLRL
+309 HLDLRL

-321 RLGPLAG
+321 RLGELAG
-328 EFAGLP
+328 EFAGLT
-334 LAQARSA
+334 LAQGRSA
-341 IVKALAAAGLLVDS
+341 IVKALDEAGLLVS
-355 LPVRQVVGVHERC
+355 SEPVRQVVGVHERC

-393 RAAELEWIPPY
+393 RAAELEWIPPF

-431 FPVWFCTACAT
+431 FPVWFCAACSA
-442 PVLARLQDLPVDPLA
+442 PVLARLEDLPVDPLA
-457 DEPPAEACP
+457 DKPPVSSCP
-466 SCGSALEADP
+466 SCGGGELVPDP
-476 DVLDTWMTSSLT
+476 DVMDTWMTSSLS
-488 PQINDGWALGSG
+488 PQVNDGWAVGG

-541 LISGWGLSEQ
+541 LISGWGLTEQ
-551 GKKLSKRDLDRGGS
+551 GKKLSKRDLDKSTG
-565 GGSSPRDGRVTGADG
+565 PDGY
-580 FNRYVPD
+580 NRYVPD
-587 DVMAKYGAD
+587 DVMGKYGAD
-596 ALRLWATKGRIGT
+596 AVRLWATRGRIGT

-635 SLNLG
+635 SMNLG
-640 DLDVSAAVPAP
+640 DLDVSAPATAPPP
-651 GERNIVDR
+651 GERDIVDR
-659 WVLAHLAEAVDQ
+659 WVLSHLADTVAEA
-671 TTAAF
+671 TAAF
-676 EAHDYMQ
+676 GTHDYMQ
-683 AHQAASRMFWSI
+683 AHQAASRMFWSV
-695 YCDRYIE
+695 YCDRYLE

-707 LGGSLPDSTIL
+707 VGASGD
-718 DNPLRDIPVLDNPD
+718 R
-732 QDSARWTLSES
+732 DSARWTLWES
-743 YRVLLGLFAPFAPFV
+743 FRVLLGLFAPFAPFV
-758 TEHMYQQ
+758 TERMYQQ
-765 FYRDHEGGVSLH
+765 FYRTHEGAISLH
-777 LTRWPV
+777 LTRWPE
-783 PDERWRGDRSA
+783 PDERWRGDRPAVEA
-794 VDQLAVILDGTR
+794 VDQLTVILDATR
-806 VLRSGQ
+806 ALRSGL

-820 SQLTVQAHT
+820 SRLTVQAHD
-829 PAAETLLDQIAE
+829 ARARSLLDQIGE
-841 PLRIAARARTL
+841 PLRVAARADAL
-852 VRAIHPTGTATHP
+852 VLGPAE
-865 TGTATHPTG
+865 
-874 TATHPSGVDGISI
+874 HPSGVG
-887 GITV
+887 GITVGIAV

>member
-1 MELGEYDHQA
+1 MEPGEYDHQA
-11 VEAAARALWESHDIY
+11 VEAAARELWETHDVY
-26 RYDRDGLGP
+26 RYDRAGHGP

-97 SVRAADMPRA
+97 GVRAVDMPRA
-107 EFVALCLAETRRTAE
+107 EFVALCLAETGRTAE
-122 RYEDLW
+122 HYEDLW

-153 TSFIKLHEAGY
+153 TSFVTLYQAGY
-164 LRRAQDPILWCPEDR
+164 LRRAQDPILWCPEDQ

-197 TIRFPAQAPQGEAQA
+197 TIRFGGERDLQ
-212 PQGEA
+212 
-217 QAPQGEAQAPQGEA
+217 
-231 LLIATTRPEL
+231 IATTRPEL
-241 LPACVALYHHPAD
+241 LPACVALYHHPGDA
-254 PRYTGLNPETRA
+254 RYQGLAAA

-280 ESVDPQYGTGLMMVC
+280 QDVDPEFGTGLMMVC
-295 TFGDSEDVLKWRRD
+295 TFGDSEDVLRWRRD
-309 HLPLRL
+309 HLALRL

-321 RLGPLAG
+321 RLGELAG
-328 EFAGLP
+328 PFAGLQVT
-334 LAQARSA
+334 QARAA
-341 IVKALAAAGLLVDS
+341 IVKALDEAGLLAASV
-355 LPVRQVVGVHERC
+355 PIRQVVGVHERC

-393 RAAELEWIPPY
+393 RAAELEWIPPF

-431 FPVWFCTACAT
+431 FPVWFCASCDA
-442 PVLARLQDLPVDPLA
+442 PVLARPEDLPVDPLT
-457 DEPPAEACP
+457 DKPPVPACP
-466 SCGSALEADP
+466 DCGRGELTGDP
-476 DVLDTWMTSSLT
+476 DVMDTWMISSLT
-488 PQINDGWALGSG
+488 PQVNDGWALGG

-541 LISGWGLSEQ
+541 LISGWGLTEQ
-551 GKKLSKRDLDRGGS
+551 GKKLSKRDLDKSTG
-565 GGSSPRDGRVTGADG
+565 PDGY
-580 FNRYVPD
+580 NRYVPD
-587 DVMAKYGAD
+587 DVMGKYGAD
-596 ALRLWATKGRIGT
+596 ALRLWATRGRIGT
-609 DLRYNEKDIRTGRKF
+609 DLRYNEKDVRTGRKF

-635 SLNLG
+635 SLHAEGLPG
-640 DLDVSAAVPAP
+640 AAPEP
-651 GERNIVDR
+651 GERDMVDR
-659 WVLAHLAEAVDQ
+659 WVLSHLADAIDEA
-671 TTAAF
+671 TAAF
-676 EAHDYMQ
+676 ESHDYAQ
-683 AHQAASRMFWSI
+683 AHQVASRMFWSI

-707 LGGSLPDSTIL
+707 AAEA
-718 DNPLRDIPVLDNPD
+718 
-732 QDSARWTLSES
+732 SARWTLRES
-743 YRVLLGLFAPFAPFV
+743 FRVLLGLFAPFTPFL
-758 TEHMYQQ
+758 TEHLYQR
-765 FYRDHEGGVSLH
+765 FYREREDAVSLH
-777 LTRWPV
+777 LTRWPAAD
-783 PDERWRGDRSA
+783 PRWRSDRSA
-794 VDQLAVILDGTR
+794 VDQLAVILDATR
-806 VLRSGQ
+806 VLRSGL

-820 SQLTVQAHT
+820 SQLIVQAHDQN
-829 PAAETLLDQIAE
+829 AAALLDQIAE
-841 PLRIAARARTL
+841 PLRVAARADAVLRGP
-852 VRAIHPTGTATHP
+852 AE
-865 TGTATHPTG
+865 
-874 TATHPSGVDGISI
+874 HPSGVP
-887 GITV
+887 GITVGIVA

>member
-1 MELGEYDHQA
+1 MEPGEYDHQV
-11 VEAAARALWESHDIY
+11 VEAAARALWESHDVY
-26 RYDRDGLGP
+26 RYDRDGHGP

-97 SVRAADMPRA
+97 GVRAVDMPRA
-107 EFVALCLAETRRTAE
+107 DFVALCLAETQRTAE

-153 TSFIKLHEAGY
+153 TSFVKLHEAGY
-164 LRRAQDPILWCPEDR
+164 LRRAQDPILWCPEDQ

-184 ADVEDLERTSRLH
+184 ADVEDLERTSRLN
-197 TIRFPAQAPQGEAQA
+197 TIRFGE
-212 PQGEA
+212 GLE
-217 QAPQGEAQAPQGEA
+217 
-231 LLIATTRPEL
+231 IATTRPEL

-254 PRYTGLNPETRA
+254 ARYAGRERA
-266 RVPLFGYEVPVLAD
+266 TVPLFGNEVPVLSD
-280 ESVDPQYGTGLMMVC
+280 EDVDPEYGTGLMMVC
-295 TFGDSEDVLKWRRD
+295 TFGDSEDVLRWRRD
-309 HLPLRL
+309 HLSLRL
-315 VVEPDG
+315 VVQPDG
-321 RLGPLAG
+321 RLGELAG
-328 EFAGLP
+328 DFAGLP
-334 LAQARSA
+334 VTQARA
-341 IVKALAAAGLLVDS
+341 AMVRALGEAGLLVS
-355 LPVRQVVGVHERC
+355 SVPVRQVVGVHERC

-383 VREHADRFRA
+383 VRENADRFRA
-393 RAAELEWIPPY
+393 RAAELEWIPAF

-431 FPVWFCTACAT
+431 FPVWFCASCDA
-442 PVLARLQDLPVDPLA
+442 PVLARLEDLPVDPLT
-457 DEPPAEACP
+457 DKPPASACP
-466 SCGSALEADP
+466 SCGSGEFTGDP
-476 DVLDTWMTSSLT
+476 DVMDTWMVSSLT
-488 PQINDGWALGSG
+488 PQINDGWALGSGAG

-541 LISGWGLSEQ
+541 LISGWGLTEQ
-551 GKKLSKRDLDRGGS
+551 GKKLSKRDLDRSTG
-565 GGSSPRDGRVTGADG
+565 PDGY
-580 FNRYVPD
+580 NRYVPD
-587 DVMAKYGAD
+587 DVMGKYGAD
-596 ALRLWATKGRIGT
+596 ALRLWATRGRIGT
-609 DLRYNEKDIRTGRKF
+609 DLRYNEKDVRTGRKF
-624 AVKLWNVGRFL
+624 SVKLWNVGRFL
-635 SLNLG
+635 SLHIGELTG
-640 DLDVSAAVPAP
+640 AAPEP
-651 GERNIVDR
+651 GERDIVDR
-659 WVLAHLAEAVDQ
+659 WVLSHLAEAVGEA
-671 TTAAF
+671 TAAF
-676 EAHDYMQ
+676 EVHDYMQ

-707 LGGSLPDSTIL
+707 AGEAST
-718 DNPLRDIPVLDNPD
+718 
-732 QDSARWTLSES
+732 RWTLWES
-743 YRVLLGLFAPFAPFV
+743 YRVLLGLFAPFAPFL
-758 TEHMYQQ
+758 TEHMYQR
-765 FYRDHEGGVSLH
+765 FYRAHEDAVSLH

-783 PDERWRGDRSA
+783 AGPGWASDRSA
-794 VDQLAVILDGTR
+794 VDQLAVILDATR
-806 VLRSGQ
+806 VLRSGL
-812 RLGNSARL
+812 RLGNSTRL
-820 SQLTVQAHT
+820 SQLIVQAHDE
-829 PAAETLLDQIAE
+829 AAQALLDQIAE
-841 PLRIAARARTL
+841 PLQIAARADAV
-852 VRAIHPTGTATHP
+852 VRGPAE
-865 TGTATHPTG
+865 
-874 TATHPSGVDGISI
+874 HPSGVA
-887 GITV
+887 GITVGIVS

>member
-1 MELGEYDHQA
+1 MEPGEYDHQA
-11 VEAAARALWESHDIY
+11 VEAAARALWESHDVY
-26 RYDRDGLGP
+26 RYERDGHGP

-97 SVRAADMPRA
+97 GVRAVDMPRA

-153 TSFIKLHEAGY
+153 TSFVKLHGAGY

-197 TIRFPAQAPQGEAQA
+197 TIRFGAGLE
-212 PQGEA
+212 
-217 QAPQGEAQAPQGEA
+217 
-231 LLIATTRPEL
+231 IATTRPEL

-254 PRYTGLNPETRA
+254 ARYAGLERA
-266 RVPLFGYEVPVLAD
+266 TVPLFGYDVPVLTD
-280 ESVDPQYGTGLMMVC
+280 QDVDPEYGTGLMMVC
-295 TFGDSEDVLKWRRD
+295 TFGDSEDVLRWRRD
-309 HLPLRL
+309 QLPLRL
-315 VVEPDG
+315 VIQSDG
-321 RLGPLAG
+321 RLGELAG
-328 EFAGLP
+328 PFAGL
-334 LAQARSA
+334 LVTQARAA
-341 IVKALAAAGLLVDS
+341 IVKALDEAGLLVS
-355 LPVRQVVGVHERC
+355 SVPVRQVVGVHERC

-383 VREHADRFRA
+383 VRENADRFRV
-393 RAAELEWIPPY
+393 RAAELEWIPAF

-431 FPVWFCTACAT
+431 FPVWFCASCDA
-442 PVLARLQDLPVDPLA
+442 PVLARLQDLPVDPLT
-457 DEPPAEACP
+457 DKPPAEQCP
-466 SCGSALEADP
+466 SCGHGELTGDP
-476 DVLDTWMTSSLT
+476 DVMDTWMTSSLT
-488 PQINDGWALGSG
+488 PQINDGWALGG

-541 LISGWGLSEQ
+541 LISGWGLNEQ
-551 GKKLSKRDLDRGGS
+551 GKKLSKRDIDKG
-565 GGSSPRDGRVTGADG
+565 PDGY
-580 FNRYVPD
+580 NRYVPD
-587 DVMAKYGAD
+587 DVMARYGAD
-596 ALRLWATKGRIGT
+596 ALRLWATRGRIGT
-609 DLRYNEKDIRTGRKF
+609 DLRYNEKDVRTGRKF
-624 AVKLWNVGRFL
+624 TVKLWNVGRFL

-640 DLDVSAAVPAP
+640 DFDAAAAAPPVP
-651 GERNIVDR
+651 ERDIVDR
-659 WVLAHLAEAVDQ
+659 WVLSHLADAVAEA
-671 TTAAF
+671 TEAF
-676 EAHDYMQ
+676 DGHDYMQ

-707 LGGSLPDSTIL
+707 AETA
-718 DNPLRDIPVLDNPD
+718 
-732 QDSARWTLSES
+732 SARWTLWES

-758 TEHMYQQ
+758 TEHMYQR
-765 FYRDHEGGVSLH
+765 FYRAYEEPVSLH
-777 LTRWPV
+777 LTPWPV
-783 PDERWRGDRSA
+783 AGPGWASERSA
-794 VDQLAVILDGTR
+794 VDQLAVILDATR
-806 VLRSGQ
+806 VLRSGL
-812 RLGNSARL
+812 RLGSSARL
-820 SQLTVQAHT
+820 SQLIVQAHGE
-829 PAAETLLDQIAE
+829 AARTLLDQIAE
-841 PLRIAARARTL
+841 PLRIAARADA
-852 VRAIHPTGTATHP
+852 VVSGPAE
-865 TGTATHPTG
+865 
-874 TATHPSGVDGISI
+874 HPSGVDGI
-887 GITV
+887 TVQIRV